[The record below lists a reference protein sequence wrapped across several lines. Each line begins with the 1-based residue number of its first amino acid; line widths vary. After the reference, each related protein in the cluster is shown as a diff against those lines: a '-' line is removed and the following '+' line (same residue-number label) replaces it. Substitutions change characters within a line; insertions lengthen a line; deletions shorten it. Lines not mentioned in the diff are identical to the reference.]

1 MMRFDRFTER
11 AQEAAQRAAEIIQR
25 YGHNQID
32 TEHILLALIEQPQ
45 GVITQILEILKVNPS
60 SIAERLDYILRTTPK
75 ASIFGGGAGQIFI
88 TPRVKRI
95 IDLANE
101 EANRL
106 KDEYI
111 STEHL
116 FLAILSERNTPASRL
131 LEGVGLTRERVYD
144 AILQLRGGQRVTD
157 PQAET
162 RYRVL
167 EKYSRD
173 LTQMAREGKL
183 DPVIGRDN
191 EILRVMQ
198 ILCRRTK
205 NNPVLIG
212 EAGVG
217 KTAIVEGLA
226 AKIAGNDV
234 PEILMGKKVVSLD
247 LGAMIAGSRFRG
259 EFEERLKASIEEVQR
274 SAGEVI
280 LFIDEL
286 HTVVGAGAAQG
297 AMDASNMLKPAL
309 ARGELQC
316 IGATTLDEF
325 HKHIEKDSA
334 LERRFAPVYVDE
346 PNVEDTITM
355 LRGLRDRYEAHHKVR
370 FSDEALVS
378 AVRLSD
384 RYVTDRHLPDKAIDL
399 MDEAAAKLRVAL
411 YSLPMD
417 LKDLKSELDRLQ
429 AEEEQAGVERDY
441 ERAAQKKSERLRLEA
456 EFKEKRDVWEQEH
469 QLDEVVDVDDICQV
483 IAQWTGI
490 PVSQMMQ
497 SESERLLRMEDNL
510 HERIVGQEEAI
521 KAVSDAIRRARSGLK
536 DPRRP
541 IGSFIFIG
549 PSGVGKTEM
558 AKALAEFMFGDE
570 EALVRLDMSEY
581 REQHTASRLFGAPP
595 GYVGFEEGGQLT
607 EAVRRR
613 PYRVILFDE
622 IEKAHPEVWNS
633 LLQILD
639 DGRLTDGQGRLADFR
654 NCVLIMTSN
663 LGTEFVRQGGTL
675 GFIRKSNDNEEREM
689 HEKIEKAL
697 KSTFR
702 PEFLNRIDEVVIFSP
717 LSLEQVRNIVDLQ
730 MKEVQQRLE
739 EHGLS
744 VKLSE
749 EAREWL
755 SNHGYDPAFGVRP
768 LRRALQKFIESP
780 LSIRLLS
787 GEYQKGDVI
796 EVSIEGD
803 EDTDLEKQ
811 VVFHKES
818 SSEVSESKPRRLK
831 SEKVDVVKKEVET
844 KEQMAA
850 EETETEVVDSTTD

>member
-32 TEHILLALIEQPQ
+32 TEHILLALIEQPK
-45 GVITQILEILKVNPS
+45 GVIPQVLEYLKVDS
-60 SIAERLDYILRTTPK
+60 EALVDRLDYILRTSPK
-75 ASIFGGGAGQIFI
+75 ANIFGGGAGQIFI

-95 IDLANE
+95 IDQANE

-116 FLAILSERNTPASRL
+116 FLAILTEKNTPASRL
-131 LEGVGLTRERVYD
+131 LEGVGVTRDRVYE
-144 AILQLRGGQRVTD
+144 AVAQVRGGQRVTD

-162 RYRVL
+162 RYRTL

-173 LTQMAREGKL
+173 LTLMAREGKL

-198 ILCRRTK
+198 VLSRRTK

-226 AKIAGNDV
+226 QKIAINDV
-234 PEILMGKKVVSLD
+234 PEILIGKKVIALD
-247 LGAMIAGSRFRG
+247 LGGMIAGSRFRG
-259 EFEERLKASIEEVQR
+259 EFEERLKATIEEIQR
-274 SAGEVI
+274 SEGEII

-316 IGATTLDEF
+316 VGATTLDEYQ
-325 HKHIEKDSA
+325 KHIEKDAA
-334 LERRFAPVYVDE
+334 LERRFAPVFVDE
-346 PNVEDTITM
+346 PSVDDTIKM
-355 LRGLRDRYEAHHKVR
+355 LMGLRDRYEAHHKVH
-370 FSDEALVS
+370 FSDEALV
-378 AVRLSD
+378 AAARLSS

-411 YSLPMD
+411 YSMPPE
-417 LKDLKSELDRLQ
+417 LKTLKSEIDRLS
-429 AEEEQAGVERDY
+429 AEEEQAGIERDY
-441 ERAAQKKSERLRLEA
+441 ERAATKKAERLRIES
-456 EFKEKRDVWEQEH
+456 EFNELRDKWEEEH
-469 QLDEVVDVDDICQV
+469 KLDEVVDVDDIAEV
-483 IAQWTGI
+483 VGQWTGI
-490 PVSQMMQ
+490 PVNQMM
-497 SESERLLRMEDNL
+497 ETEAEKLLHMEDRL
-510 HERIVGQEEAI
+510 HERIIGQEEAI
-521 KAVSDAIRRARSGLK
+521 QAISDAIRRARSGMK

-549 PSGVGKTEM
+549 PSGVGKTEL
-558 AKALAEFMFGDE
+558 AKALADFMFGDE
-570 EALVRLDMSEY
+570 EAMVRLDMSEY

-595 GYVGFEEGGQLT
+595 GYVGYEEGGQLT

-639 DGRLTDGQGRLADFR
+639 DGRLTDGQGRVVDFR
-654 NCVLIMTSN
+654 NTVLIMTSN
-663 LGTEFVRQGGTL
+663 LGTEFIRKAGTL
-675 GFIRKSNDNEEREM
+675 GFLQKSGMDSEEREA
-689 HEKIEKAL
+689 EQKIEKAL

-702 PEFLNRIDEVVIFSP
+702 PEFLNRIDEIVIFSP
-717 LSLEQVRNIVDLQ
+717 LSLEQMYNIVDLQ
-730 MKEVQQRLE
+730 MKEIQARLQE
-739 EHGLS
+739 SGLT
-744 VKLSE
+744 VELTAA
-749 EAREWL
+749 AREWIAKE
-755 SNHGYDPAFGVRP
+755 GYDSDFGARP
-768 LRRALQKFIESP
+768 LRRAIQKFIESP
-780 LSIRLLS
+780 LSIRILA
-787 GEYQKGDVI
+787 GEFH
-796 EVSIEGD
+796 
-803 EDTDLEKQ
+803 EKQ
-811 VVFHKES
+811 KVM
-818 SSEVSESKPRRLK
+818 
-831 SEKVDVVKKEVET
+831 VDVDPEKNSLIFLSDKTETDKKVKKVTIEA
-844 KEQMAA
+844 QA
-850 EETETEVVDSTTD
+850 DI

>member
-45 GVITQILEILKVNPS
+45 GVIPQILDYLKVDS
-60 SIAERLDYILRTTPK
+60 AVLTERLDYILRTSPK
-75 ASIFGGGAGQIFI
+75 ANIFGGGAGQIFI

-111 STEHL
+111 STEHI
-116 FLAILSERNTPASRL
+116 FLAILSERSTPAARL
-131 LEGVGLTRERVYD
+131 LEGAGVTRERVYE
-144 AILQLRGGQRVTD
+144 AIQQIRGGQRVTD

-162 RYRVL
+162 RYRTL

-173 LTQMAREGKL
+173 LTQAAREGKL
-183 DPVIGRDN
+183 DPVIGRDT
-191 EILRVMQ
+191 EILRVIQ
-198 ILCRRTK
+198 ILSRRTK

-226 AKIAGNDV
+226 QKIATNDV
-234 PEILMGKKVVSLD
+234 PEILSGKRVVSLD

-259 EFEERLKASIEEVQR
+259 EFEERLKAAIEEIQR
-274 SAGEVI
+274 ATGEVI

-316 IGATTLDEF
+316 IGATTLDEY
-325 HKHIEKDSA
+325 HKHIEKDAA
-334 LERRFAPVYVDE
+334 LERRFAPVYVEE
-346 PNVEDTITM
+346 PSVDDTIQM
-355 LRGLRDRYEAHHKVR
+355 LRGLRDRYEAHHKVH
-370 FSDEALVS
+370 FSDEALV
-378 AVRLSD
+378 AAARLSS

-411 YSLPMD
+411 YSLPAD
-417 LKDLKSELDRLQ
+417 LKTMKSELERIS
-429 AEEEQAGVERDY
+429 AEEEQAGLERDY
-441 ERAAQKKSERLRLEA
+441 ERAAQKKAERLRLEG
-456 EFKEKRDVWEQEH
+456 EFNVKRDQWESEH
-469 QLDEVVDVDDICQV
+469 ELDEVVDVNDIAEV

-490 PVSQMMQ
+490 PVTQMMETEAEKLLQ
-497 SESERLLRMEDNL
+497 MEERL
-510 HERIVGQEEAI
+510 HERIKGQDEAI
-521 KAVSDAIRRARSGLK
+521 HAISDAIRRSRSGLK

-549 PSGVGKTEM
+549 PSGVGKTEL
-558 AKALAEFMFGDE
+558 AKALAEFMFDDE
-570 EALVRLDMSEY
+570 DALVRMDMSEY
-581 REQHTASRLFGAPP
+581 REQHTVSRLFGAPP
-595 GYVGFEEGGQLT
+595 GYVGYEEGGQLT

-622 IEKAHPEVWNS
+622 IEKAHPEVWNA

-639 DGRLTDGQGRLADFR
+639 DGRLTDGQGRVVDFR
-654 NCVLIMTSN
+654 NTVLIMTSN
-663 LGTEFVRQGGTL
+663 LGTEFVRRSGSL
-675 GFIRKSNDNEEREM
+675 GFLQRSSDSEEQAE

-702 PEFLNRIDEVVIFSP
+702 PEFLNRIDEIITFSAITR
-717 LSLEQVRNIVDLQ
+717 EQMREIVELQ
-730 MKEVQQRLE
+730 MKEVQDRLS

-744 VKLSE
+744 VELSPA
-749 EAREWL
+749 ARNWL
-755 SNHGYDPAFGVRP
+755 ADVGYDPSFGARP
-768 LRRALQKFIESP
+768 LRRALQKHVESP
-780 LSIRLLS
+780 LSVSLLS
-787 GEYQKGDVI
+787 GQFTTGDTILVDVDEATNTLVFRPI
-796 EVSIEGD
+796 NRQVPAEQVS
-803 EDTDLEKQ
+803 Q
-811 VVFHKES
+811 VV
-818 SSEVSESKPRRLK
+818 
-831 SEKVDVVKKEVET
+831 
-844 KEQMAA
+844 
-850 EETETEVVDSTTD
+850 